1 MIEINLSSQD
11 LKAGTKEK
19 RAFAG
24 LDIKYLIYAFPAA
37 FALLIF
43 IHLFLAL
50 LALVGSSQ
58 LSTLERKWKALEPQ
72 RKTLGEFK
80 QQYAAYSQ
88 DANLIKQL
96 TQQRIS
102 WSEKLNRLSLDLP
115 SGIWLYDVSA
125 NPREFT
131 LRGSVVSPEKLEM
144 ALIKKLIDNL
154 KSDNMFFKDFT
165 AIELGPLQSKM
176 VAGYDITDFNLK
188 GILKTK

>member
-11 LKAGTKEK
+11 LKAGTRGKK
-19 RAFAG
+19 AFADLG
-24 LDIKYLIYAFPAA
+24 IKYLIYAIPAA

-43 IHLFLAL
+43 MHLFLAL
-50 LALVGSSQ
+50 LALVGNIQ
-58 LSTLERKWKALEPQ
+58 LSALEKKWKALEPQ
-72 RKTLGEFK
+72 RKTLDEFK
-80 QQYAAYSQ
+80 QQYAAYGQ
-88 DANLIKQL
+88 DADLIKQL

-125 NPREFT
+125 NPGEFT

-144 ALIKKLIDNL
+144 ALIKRLIDNL
-154 KSDNMFFKDFT
+154 KSDSIFFKDFT

>member
-11 LKAGTKEK
+11 LKAGAKEK
-19 RAFAG
+19 KVFLG
-24 LDIKYLIYAFPAA
+24 FDIKYLIYAIPAA
-37 FALLIF
+37 FVLLIF
-43 IHLFLAL
+43 MHLFLAL
-50 LALVGSSQ
+50 LALVGNIQ
-58 LSTLERKWKALEPQ
+58 LSALERKWKALEPQ
-72 RKTLGEFK
+72 RKTLDEFK
-80 QQYAAYSQ
+80 QQYAAYGQ
-88 DANLIKQL
+88 DADLIKQL

-125 NPREFT
+125 NPGEFT

-154 KSDNMFFKDFT
+154 KSDSMFFKDFT